1 MAVLKLAPLA
11 MALLAGG
18 NVNYRHRRVGVKEY
32 RTVNI
37 NSIKRPLVF
46 SATFTLVMALTLMAL
61 KFNASQVLATTV
73 VSTMI
78 VLGLSKGLG
87 FLRN

>member
-1 MAVLKLAPLA
+1 
-11 MALLAGG
+11 
-18 NVNYRHRRVGVKEY
+18 
-32 RTVNI
+32 VNI

-46 SATFTLVMALTLMAL
+46 AATFTLVMALTLMAL